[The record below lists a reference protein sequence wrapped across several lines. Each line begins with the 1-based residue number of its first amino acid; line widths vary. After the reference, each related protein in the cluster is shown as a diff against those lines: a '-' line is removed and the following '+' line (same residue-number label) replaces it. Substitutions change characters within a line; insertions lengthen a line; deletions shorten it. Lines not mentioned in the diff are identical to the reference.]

1 MATEKNTLLS
11 LILTAGI
18 TALVAT
24 GQKAEQPE
32 VVTKYGTARGYQFK
46 VDAAERSV
54 NVFLGLP
61 FAKAPVGPLRF
72 SEPQPPEPWKGVR
85 DATSYPPMCLQDKVL
100 GQFLSD
106 VFTNRKEKVRL
117 QMSEDC
123 LYLNIYTPVSTEKQE
138 KLPVF
143 VWIHGGGL
151 VLGAAS
157 SYDGSALAAFD
168 NVVVVT
174 IQYRLGIVGYFS
186 TGDKYA
192 RGNWGYLDQVAALQW
207 IQENIIHFGG
217 DPGSVT
223 ICGES
228 AGGISVSALVLSPL
242 AKGLFHKAISESGT
256 AIRALFT
263 DKPEEEAQR
272 IAAASG
278 CEKSSSAALVE
289 CLREKTE
296 EEMEQITLK
305 MDMTTLK
312 LCYTSPGKCE
322 QPSMFIS
329 STVDGVFFPKS
340 PRELLS
346 EKAINAVPYIIGVN
360 NCEFGWVIPEMMK
373 VPDFTEGLD
382 KEVARQVLQSSFV
395 LSFKSVPSDI
405 VDLVFNEY
413 IGKAESRA
421 QVRDGL
427 LDAIGDHMFVFPAI
441 EVARYH
447 RDAGHPVYFY
457 EFQHRPSSAT
467 GVVPE
472 FVKADHG
479 DEIAFVFGKPFL
491 AGNATEE
498 ENKLSRAVM
507 KYWTN
512 FARNGNPNGEGLVHW
527 PQYDL
532 DERYLEIDLI
542 QKAAKKLKEDK
553 MEFWVQLTE
562 QMRSERRRER
572 TDL

>member
-1 MATEKNTLLS
+1 
-11 LILTAGI
+11 
-18 TALVAT
+18 
-24 GQKAEQPE
+24 
-32 VVTKYGTARGYQFK
+32 
-46 VDAAERSV
+46 
-54 NVFLGLP
+54 
-61 FAKAPVGPLRF
+61 
-72 SEPQPPEPWKGVR
+72 
-85 DATSYPPMCLQDKVL
+85 MCLQNKVA
-100 GQFLSD
+100 GQFVSD
-106 VFTNRKEKVRL
+106 AVTNRKEKVRL

-151 VLGAAS
+151 VFGAAS
-157 SYDGSALAAFD
+157 TYDGSALAAFD

-186 TGDKYA
+186 TGDEHA

-228 AGGISVSALVLSPL
+228 AGGISVSALILSPL

-256 AIRALFT
+256 AIRTLFT
-263 DKPEEEAQR
+263 EKPEEEAQR
-272 IAAASG
+272 IAAAAG
-278 CEKSSSAALVE
+278 CETSSSAALVE
-289 CLREKTE
+289 CLREQTE
-296 EEMEQITLK
+296 EEIEQITLK

-312 LCYTSPGKCE
+312 LCYTPSENCE
-322 QPSMFIS
+322 QTSMFIS
-329 STVDGVFFPKS
+329 SYVDGVFFPKS
-340 PRELLS
+340 PSQLLS
-346 EKAINAVPYIIGVN
+346 EKAINAVPYMIGVN
-360 NCEFGWVIPEMMK
+360 NCEFGWVIPKMMK
-373 VPDFTEGLD
+373 FPDFRDGLD
-382 KEVARQVLQSSFV
+382 KEVARQILQSSFA
-395 LSFKSVPSDI
+395 LSFKNVTSVT
-405 VDLVFNEY
+405 VDLIFGEY
-413 IGKAESRA
+413 MGKAESRA

-427 LDAIGDHMFVFPAI
+427 LDALGDHVFVFPSV

-498 ENKLSRAVM
+498 EDKLSRTVM

-532 DERYLEIDLI
+532 DEGYLEIDVT
-542 QKAAKKLKEDK
+542 QKAAKKLKEHK
-553 MEFWVQLTE
+553 MEFWAQLTE
-562 QMRSERRRER
+562 QMRGERRRER

>member
-100 GQFLSD
+100 GQFESD
-106 VFTNRKEKVRL
+106 YVTNRKEKIIL

-151 VLGAAS
+151 AFGSAS
-157 SYDGSALAAFD
+157 PYDGSALAAFD

-174 IQYRLGIVGYFS
+174 IQYRLGIAGYFS

-256 AIRALFT
+256 AIRTLFT

-305 MDMTTLK
+305 M
-312 LCYTSPGKCE
+312 
-322 QPSMFIS
+322 PSMFIS

-562 QMRSERRRER
+562 QMRSERRREH

>member
-1 MATEKNTLLS
+1 MHQSFVLCK
-11 LILTAGI
+11 TAALYGI
-18 TALVAT
+18 ETFVIS
-24 GQKAEQPE
+24 
-32 VVTKYGTARGYQFK
+32 
-46 VDAAERSV
+46 VDCY
-54 NVFLGLP
+54 
-61 FAKAPVGPLRF
+61 F
-72 SEPQPPEPWKGVR
+72 SYFSR
-85 DATSYPPMCLQDKVL
+85 CLQDKVL
-100 GQFLSD
+100 GQFESD
-106 VFTNRKEKVRL
+106 FVTTRKEKFIL

-123 LYLNIYTPVSTEKQE
+123 LYLNIYTPVSTEKHE

-151 VLGAAS
+151 AFGSAS
-157 SYDGSALAAFD
+157 PYDGSALAAFE
-168 NVVVVT
+168 NTVVVV
-174 IQYRLGIVGYFS
+174 IQYRLGILGYFS
-186 TGDKYA
+186 TGDKHA

-223 ICGES
+223 IFGES

-242 AKGLFHKAISESGT
+242 AKGLFHRAISESGV
-256 AIRALFT
+256 AIRLLFT
-263 DKPEEEAQR
+263 ERPEEEAQR

-296 EEMEQITLK
+296 EEMEQITVK
-305 MDMTTLK
+305 MDLITLR
-312 LCYTSPGKCE
+312 LCHTSPENCE
-322 QPSMFIS
+322 QHPMFIS

-340 PRELLS
+340 PRQLLS
-346 EKAINAVPYIIGVN
+346 EKTINAVPYIIGVN
-360 NCEFGWVIPEMMK
+360 NHEFGWVGPEVMK
-373 VPDFTEGLD
+373 FPDFTHGLD
-382 KEVARQVLQSSFV
+382 KEVARRVLQSSFV
-395 LSFKSVPSDI
+395 LSFKDIPSDI

-413 IGKAESRA
+413 MGKAQTRA

-427 LDAIGDHMFVFPAI
+427 LDAIGDHVFVFPAI

-457 EFQHRPSSAT
+457 EFQHRPSSTTA
-467 GVVPE
+467 PE

-479 DEIAFVFGKPFL
+479 DEIFFVFGKPFL

-498 ENKLSRAVM
+498 ENKLSRTVM
-507 KYWTN
+507 KYWSN

-527 PQYDL
+527 PQYDV

-542 QKAAKKLKEDK
+542 QKASKKLKEDK

-562 QMRSERRRER
+562 QISERRREH
-572 TDL
+572 TEL